1 MTTTVAPIW
10 WPVPDR
16 GGSPSQPPTMLSVLT
31 QTAAFVSGNW
41 SEGYGDPDVPTK
53 MAPLWCFPGCPDRQ
67 RRLSHLDVRWQVG
80 RDSTF
85 PIGPSN
91 QALRTCC
98 PALLESE
105 RSVSMS
111 QVLRMRNQTSLS
123 RTRGFAEAMI
133 QQTLQTCLCPC
144 GDAELDQ
151 TARAIIG
158 NKIRRSLEI
167 AWQAK
172 LRPSRLAWLR
182 LSAGAQGRLAIR
194 YAELAD

>member
-1 MTTTVAPIW
+1 
-10 WPVPDR
+10 
-16 GGSPSQPPTMLSVLT
+16 
-31 QTAAFVSGNW
+31 
-41 SEGYGDPDVPTK
+41 
-53 MAPLWCFPGCPDRQ
+53 
-67 RRLSHLDVRWQVG
+67 
-80 RDSTF
+80 
-85 PIGPSN
+85 
-91 QALRTCC
+91 
-98 PALLESE
+98 
-105 RSVSMS
+105 MS

-123 RTRGFAEAMI
+123 RTRGFAGAMI

-182 LSAGAQGRLAIR
+182 LSAGAQGEACYSPCRARRLKTAVSSHCSRSRLYSSANLPASSIDAR
-194 YAELAD
+194 PFDRGGVACEHKQHAALRDL